1 MTPTIAPLT
10 NSSDLLATIDRDR
23 FFPNGRDSNDI
34 LRFLKARNND
44 VQAAST
50 MYKAHIEWRKQTLP
64 IPYEDVK
71 ETLASQKFYV
81 LPNTDKD
88 GRPILYYNFRK
99 FMEHSYIVE
108 DEIKALLYVLEEQ
121 VIPMMN
127 NTSNID
133 AQKWKVI
140 IDVSGIRSPP
150 LSFLKQLNEIM
161 EANYPERLDTTV
173 MLPVPHWLQTI
184 IKGCMAFVDEET
196 RSKFVFCNDLAA
208 LEKYATIPLD
218 QLGPDLRDLVDKG
231 QLAK

>member
-1 MTPTIAPLT
+1 
-10 NSSDLLATIDRDR
+10 
-23 FFPNGRDSNDI
+23 
-34 LRFLKARNND
+34 
-44 VQAAST
+44 
-50 MYKAHIEWRKQTLP
+50 MYKAHCEWRQQTLP
-64 IPYEDVK
+64 IPFEEVK

-81 LPNTDKD
+81 LKNTDKD

-99 FMEHSYIVE
+99 FMETSYVVE

-121 VIPMMN
+121 VIPMMTMKGN
-127 NTSNID
+127 DNQSIET
-133 AQKWKVI
+133 QKWKVI

-150 LSFLKQLNEIM
+150 LSFLKELNEIM

-196 RSKFVFCNDLAA
+196 RSKFVFCNDAKS

-218 QLGPDLRDLVDKG
+218 KP
-231 QLAK
+231 